1 MKYSYEEKLTA
12 VLSVVRG
19 QHSVSS
25 ASKHFGISYTPLSR
39 WIARYKEFGEA
50 GLRIRQYTYSGDF
63 KLSAIR
69 HMHENH
75 LSLTETTAKFGLY
88 RDNRGKM
95 RTKPNKQELQP
106 QEENDLRVENQ
117 RLRAE
122 VAYLKKLRVLVEE
135 RIVRENGNG
144 QKPSK
149 N

>member
-1 MKYSYEEKLTA
+1 MKFTQKRQA
-12 VLSVVRG
+12 VKKKG
-19 QHSVSS
+19 QWWKRLWLQV
-25 ASKHFGISYTPLSR
+25 L
-39 WIARYKEFGEA
+39 
-50 GLRIRQYTYSGDF
+50 Q
-63 KLSAIR
+63 
-69 HMHENH
+69 
-75 LSLTETTAKFGLY
+75 
-88 RDNRGKM
+88 GKM

>member
-1 MKYSYEEKLTA
+1 MKKVNPVFT
-12 VLSVVRG
+12 
-19 QHSVSS
+19 
-25 ASKHFGISYTPLSR
+25 
-39 WIARYKEFGEA
+39 
-50 GLRIRQYTYSGDF
+50 
-63 KLSAIR
+63 
-69 HMHENH
+69 
-75 LSLTETTAKFGLY
+75 

-122 VAYLKKLRVLVEE
+122 VAYLKKLRILVEE

>member
-1 MKYSYEEKLTA
+1 
-12 VLSVVRG
+12 
-19 QHSVSS
+19 
-25 ASKHFGISYTPLSR
+25 
-39 WIARYKEFGEA
+39 
-50 GLRIRQYTYSGDF
+50 
-63 KLSAIR
+63 
-69 HMHENH
+69 
-75 LSLTETTAKFGLY
+75 
-88 RDNRGKM
+88 M

-149 N
+149 D

>member
-1 MKYSYEEKLTA
+1 MKYSYEEKLAA

-75 LSLTETTAKFGLY
+75 LSLTETTAKFGIYNESTL
-88 RDNRGKM
+88 
-95 RTKPNKQELQP
+95 KPNKQELQP

-122 VAYLKKLRVLVEE
+122 VAYLKKLRILVEE

>member
-12 VLSVVRG
+12 VLSVVNG

-75 LSLTETTAKFGLY
+75 LSLTETTAKFGIYNESTLSRWERIYYEEGESGLY

-95 RTKPNKQELQP
+95 
-106 QEENDLRVENQ
+106 
-117 RLRAE
+117 
-122 VAYLKKLRVLVEE
+122 
-135 RIVRENGNG
+135 
-144 QKPSK
+144 
-149 N
+149 